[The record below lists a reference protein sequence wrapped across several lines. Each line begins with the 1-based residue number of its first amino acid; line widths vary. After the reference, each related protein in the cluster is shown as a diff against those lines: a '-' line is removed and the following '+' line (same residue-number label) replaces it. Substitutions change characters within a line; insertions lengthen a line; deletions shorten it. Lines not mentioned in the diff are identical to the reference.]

1 MPADWKL
8 KDVTVCAE
16 DDQSRLLLK
25 MINLTF
31 EPGNIT
37 LLIGRNGAGKS
48 TLLETMAGLRKL
60 HAGSISIGGEP
71 LWQPKRK
78 KRLNRSALLRFG
90 LAMQQSDAQWFEQTA
105 REELLYSMRP
115 YKLPAEVAERRMMA
129 ALDATGLQP
138 ALLERDPW
146 TLSGGQQRRLAVACL
161 LACEPDWLLLD
172 EPTAG
177 LDAAGTSRL
186 RAILEAHRAAGR
198 GAVVAT
204 HDLDAL
210 LPLADA
216 VIVVDDGVVR
226 EAAPA
231 EAARELASSAPQ
243 ALRALALLRE
253 RAALPPEGPATRSGG
268 ALWPEPRELAA
279 AIASGLAAR
288 VDRPYVNAL
297 HAGRM
302 SEVALREQQQA
313 AKTSTSARP
322 AHQPEVARPHE
333 PSHPVPAPDN
343 KLCELQPRTMDAKQS
358 HAAWLR
364 PDRFDPRA
372 LVLAYFLLTA
382 CTLTLGGMGQM
393 ALAACVAAAV
403 IAPTLPLIRKWLSV
417 FRAFAIVT
425 VILAFI
431 AGISLTPLTFEWAKA
446 EPTTVKLFQL
456 MIIMAFGMPM
466 LELMTPLRLQRAI
479 QQTFGWTARF
489 RLPIHAVG
497 LLITIIFR
505 FIPLLSREW
514 GRFAKLAHAR
524 GKSVSRLGAIPITM
538 LRSVFIPYIRA
549 ILRLAEGMA
558 DALEAR
564 GYGSMP
570 DKPTYGFRLAF
581 GKADVGLLAIAV
593 IGSFMLLLIGCF
605 VSR

>member
-8 KDVTVCAE
+8 TNVTVCAE
-16 DDQSRLLLK
+16 DDKNRLLLA

-60 HAGSISIGGEP
+60 QTGSISIGGEP
-71 LWQPKRK
+71 LWLPKRNK
-78 KRLNRSALLRFG
+78 KLNRSALLRFG
-90 LAMQQSDAQWFEQTA
+90 LAMQQSDAQWFAQTA

-115 YKLPAEVAERRMMA
+115 YKLPEEETERRMLA
-129 ALDATGLQP
+129 ALDVTGLQP

-146 TLSGGQQRRLAVACL
+146 TLSGGQQRRLALACL

-186 RAILEAHRAAGR
+186 CAILEAHKAAGR

-216 VIVVDDGVVR
+216 VIVVDDGAVR

-231 EAARELASSAPQ
+231 EAARELASAAPQ
-243 ALRALALLRE
+243 ALRAQALLRE

-279 AIASGLAAR
+279 AIAGGLAAR
-288 VDRPYVNAL
+288 GGRLYAHAP

-302 SEVALREQQQA
+302 SAGALRAQQPAAKASASARTEQQ
-313 AKTSTSARP
+313 TEGTRSL
-322 AHQPEVARPHE
+322 E
-333 PSHPVPAPDN
+333 PSRAAPAWGN
-343 KLCELQPRTMDAKQS
+343 KLSEPQQRTLDAKQS
-358 HAAWLR
+358 RWLR

-425 VILAFI
+425 VILALI
-431 AGISLTPLTFEWAKA
+431 AGISLTPLTFDWSKA

-456 MIIMAFGMPM
+456 MVIMAFGMPM

-489 RLPIHAVG
+489 GLPIHAVG

-505 FIPLLSREW
+505 FIPLLAREW
-514 GRFAKLAHAR
+514 GRFAKLASAR
-524 GKSVSRLGAIPITM
+524 GKSGSRLGAVPITM

-570 DKPTYGFRLAF
+570 VKPTYGFRLAF
-581 GKADVGLLAIAV
+581 GKADAGLLAIAV
-593 IGSFMLLLIGCF
+593 TGSFLLLLIGCF
-605 VSR
+605 VTI